1 MGQQFS
7 NDSSLTMAN
16 KLSKKIEKTLNIID
30 KAPANMHQKFL
41 FVSLIAASQVNYGP
55 LVEQIDEREYDEVKH
70 KYLQIDEMILNY
82 LSKLMNVNNN

>member
-1 MGQQFS
+1 
-7 NDSSLTMAN
+7 MAN
-16 KLSKKIEKTLNIID
+16 KLLKKIEKTLSIID

-55 LVEQIDEREYDEVKH
+55 LVEQIDEREYDDVKQ
-70 KYLQIDEMILNY
+70 KYLQIDEMILSY